1 MFAVMIGNEPG
12 DALKVKRTVSLLNDI
27 ITMSA
32 VDPGKLSGLS
42 HDLPDI
48 QDLLS
53 WFKNIDGIMN
63 TLQYADTEA

>member
-12 DALKVKRTVSLLNDI
+12 DALKIKRAVNLLNDI
-27 ITMSA
+27 LTMST
-32 VDPGKLSGLS
+32 VDPEKLSGLS

-63 TLQYADTEA
+63 TLQYADAEA